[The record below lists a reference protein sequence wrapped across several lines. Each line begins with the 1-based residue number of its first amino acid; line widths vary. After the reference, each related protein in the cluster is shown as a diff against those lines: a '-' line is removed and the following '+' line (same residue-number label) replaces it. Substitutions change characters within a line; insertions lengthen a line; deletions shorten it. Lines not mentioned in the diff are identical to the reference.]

1 MRILLT
7 VILSLLMLVPT
18 GAQQRKSVAKKPAT
32 SQRSTTKKT
41 TVKTTGKTTGKTGT
55 SRTTGKSRT
64 SGKSVKT
71 GKSAKST
78 KTTKKAP
85 VYTNAEIKGLQNQR
99 AAIKKKIQEQEQ
111 LLRANRADVKKRL
124 DNLLVINSEIDERQ
138 KNIDNIQKDITHIEG
153 NIGLLKAQL
162 SS

>member
-1 MRILLT
+1 M
-7 VILSLLMLVPT
+7 
-18 GAQQRKSVAKKPAT
+18 K
-32 SQRSTTKKT
+32 
-41 TVKTTGKTTGKTGT
+41 
-55 SRTTGKSRT
+55 

-85 VYTNAEIKGLQNQR
+85 VYTNAEIKGLQNR

-153 NIGLLKAQL
+153 NIGLLKAQAATL
-162 SS
+162 ESQLKERQAKSISRVCAIWLVIVRFRTN